1 MSYNY
6 VFRYTKI
13 SIQEQKYARRRNNY
27 EQLGNIYFG
36 VSKYSRILK
45 LKFFIWKTKLCNQSN
60 IKIGVAIINKLD
72 FVSLTNIIHTNK

>member
-6 VFRYTKI
+6 VFGYTKI
-13 SIQEQKYARRRNNY
+13 SIQEQKYARRKNNY

-45 LKFFIWKTKLCNQSN
+45 LNFFYMENKTL
-60 IKIGVAIINKLD
+60 
-72 FVSLTNIIHTNK
+72 